1 MSDCN
6 KPEIPDMIACL
17 RDLDIKNLTKT
28 TNAYAVSLIFGAKIQ
43 ILSELTLFGA
53 HAF

>member
-1 MSDCN
+1 MSDCD

-28 TNAYAVSLIFGAKIQ
+28 TNSYAVSFSFI
-43 ILSELTLFGA
+43 TLFEN
-53 HAF
+53 